1 MKSLFVLLL
10 VLLAQIRSYGVIT
23 VDIFSA
29 ANGQATFQIS
39 GQFDSPIA
47 ITEPGV
53 VNLASFAFAPTN
65 AMNVH
70 NGYIDNFSP
79 PLATITNV
87 TRGGSL
93 TISQFNFVVYPSFDF
108 TVESGGLPI
117 SNGDTL
123 SLLPNGP
130 STLSLSGVGGAPLP
144 FTDFVPGDYLFD
156 NTSMGTTFAVHIVP
170 EPSLSALAALGA
182 LTLISIRRR
191 TRCTKE

>member
-1 MKSLFVLLL
+1 MKSLSVFLL

-23 VDIFSA
+23 VDIFPA
-29 ANGQATFQIS
+29 ANGQATFQIF
-39 GQFDSPIA
+39 GQFDRPVA
-47 ITEPGV
+47 LTEPGV

-65 AMNVH
+65 AMKVH
-70 NGYIDNFSP
+70 NGDIDNFSP

-123 SLLPNGP
+123 SLVPNGP
-130 STLSLSGVGGAPLP
+130 AILSISGVGAPLP

-156 NTSMGTTFAVHIVP
+156 NTALGTTFAVHIVP
-170 EPSLSALAALGA
+170 EPSLLALAGIGA
-182 LTLISIRRR
+182 LTLIAMRRR
-191 TRCTKE
+191 TLYTKE